1 MQYAH
6 TRTRSSL
13 PPSLPPSLPS
23 LQGTNDTPVHIQTH
37 KPSSRR
43 LDIHIIPS
51 FQSSLRF
58 RSRSNP
64 PPLPLHSLPHR
75 ATHLFGLW
83 AGATDFLPTLS
94 QLGWLRLDGC
104 GCIGSHDVAKV
115 LVAVPVDGCGLQGQG
130 GSEESDVSQGTSCLP
145 WHFGG
150 GGLLCVSSTP
160 TNKQSHS
167 TPRKACTSCVWGRLL
182 CSPE

>member
-1 MQYAH
+1 VADRTRLIECPRRGTRAATCVQYAH

-13 PPSLPPSLPS
+13 P
-23 LQGTNDTPVHIQTH
+23 QYAQTH
-37 KPSSRR
+37 KPGSRR

-64 PPLPLHSLPHR
+64 PPLPLHSLLHR
-75 ATHLFGLW
+75 ATHLFGLR

-94 QLGWLRLDGC
+94 QLGWLRLDGF
-104 GCIGSHDVAKV
+104 GCLGSHDVAKV

-130 GSEESDVSQGTSCLP
+130 GRRVM
-145 WHFGG
+145 
-150 GGLLCVSSTP
+150 
-160 TNKQSHS
+160 
-167 TPRKACTSCVWGRLL
+167 
-182 CSPE
+182 